1 MMRHVSISPR
11 CFCCIGWHDAECAV
25 PERAARSAAAPLFFA
40 LAFAARVQWSGRIR
54 AGRRGAR
61 REQSRNDE
69 ATRQRGGGEA
79 IEFLV
84 YRSRIATDR
93 AARMRD
99 GSARHGRDESRDPSS
114 GRRGGQKRCS
124 TFK

>member
-40 LAFAARVQWSGRIR
+40 FAFAARVQWSGRGR
-54 AGRRGAR
+54 AERRGAR

-69 ATRQRGGGEA
+69 ATRQRGDGEA
-79 IEFLV
+79 MEFLV
-84 YRSRIATDR
+84 PVAD
-93 AARMRD
+93 RD
-99 GSARHGRDESRDPSS
+99 GPGRAHARWVGTARARRESRPE
-114 GRRGGQKRCS
+114 
-124 TFK
+124 